1 MKKSRIISL
10 IALLAASFMLLIG
23 TVFAWF
29 VIYDSMGGAEL
40 IIAKIDSVITLSK
53 GVDRNYDGNLDPLL
67 GDDGVTVIGYKY
79 QELEGNPMYV
89 TGQEA
94 AEVKTS
100 MQMADLMPSQKHT
113 FKFTIINRSDAR
125 NVIRLS
131 LMGYDTSF
139 LMAGAEGEEDEPLY
153 GGLTGADFDLFMQYL
168 RVMSVTVKVGGDDSQ
183 TVKIYFASVLKDVE
197 FKESSNSDDRIF
209 AEIINLIEGVM
220 LNSVSGEN
228 ELDLYMIF
236 TFEPYENLIKPL
248 SQGGAGLTQSDLTW
262 AEYNSYSGVAFK
274 LPLIRIY
281 LEVPS

>member
-1 MKKSRIISL
+1 
-10 IALLAASFMLLIG
+10 MLLIG